1 MTTISTLF
9 FGFISAVVG
18 IFPPGLINM
27 TAAKV
32 NSKEGKRAAIW
43 FVIGAIVVII
53 LQVYLAILFAQFIG
67 ERPQVVVLLREI
79 GCGIFTL
86 LTVYFLAIAKPPQKI
101 KGKIK
106 KQRTSTR
113 FFLGML
119 LSALNF
125 FPIPYYV
132 VVSLSLASY
141 GVFAFESFSILIFVL
156 GAVLGSFL
164 VFYTYI
170 SFFSKIANKTDFFMK
185 NMNKI
190 IGSIT
195 GLVALLSL
203 FNIINYYWN

>member
-1 MTTISTLF
+1 MTIITALF
-9 FGFISAVVG
+9 FGFISAVIG
-18 IFPPGLINM
+18 ILPPGLINM

-32 NSKEGKRAAIW
+32 DIKEGKRAALW
-43 FVIGAIVVII
+43 FVIGAVIVIFF
-53 LQVYLAILFAQFIG
+53 QVYLAILFAQFIG

-86 LTVYFLAIAKPPQKI
+86 LTIYFLVIAKVPQK
-101 KGKIK
+101 KEGDIK
-106 KQRTSTR
+106 KQRISTR

-141 GVFAFESFSILIFVL
+141 GWFVFETFSIFIFVL

-164 VFYTYI
+164 VFYSYI
-170 SFFSKIANKTDFFMK
+170 SFFSKIENKTDFFMR

-195 GLVALLSL
+195 GMIALITL
-203 FNIINYYWN
+203 FNIVKYYLK

>member
-1 MTTISTLF
+1 MTTISALF

-141 GVFAFESFSILIFVL
+141 GVFAFESFSILVFVL

-195 GLVALLSL
+195 GLVALLTL